1 MELLKDPK
9 RLEAAKTFLMVPLW
23 GDRPFDDI
31 PRLRAWCE
39 HCGAE
44 VAWQPECAEQMEAL
58 KTHLLCPDCTRLM
71 LRTFRGTIE
80 SLGVMDKGKIIR

>member
-1 MELLKDPK
+1 MTNLLSDPK
-9 RLEAAKTFLMVPLW
+9 RLEGAKTFLMVPLW
-23 GDRPFDDI
+23 EDQTDRV
-31 PRLRAWCE
+31 RGKCE

-71 LRTFRGTIE
+71 LQTFRGAIE